1 VSEHA
6 VRANALPAGSDGPFR
21 VAHLTTVDSTL
32 WYLLRPQLQ
41 AVLDS
46 GGEVVAISA
55 PGPWVP
61 ALEGAG
67 VRHVPLRSSSRS
79 ADVLADVRA
88 ARDLWRILRTTPVD
102 LLHTHNPKPGIYGR
116 VVGRLTGVPIVVNT
130 NHGLYLRDGSS
141 VMRWVVL
148 ALEGFAARFSDAELI
163 QNPEDLELLTRWRLN
178 PRRRT
183 QLLGNGVD
191 LDRFRPAQDGE
202 ERARARAELGARAGQ
217 VVVGAVGRLV
227 AEKGFPELSE
237 AAGMLDE
244 RYAVV
249 VIGPSDPE
257 KRDALTPAQIDTATR
272 NGVRFLGLRDDVDLL
287 YRGMDVFVLASH
299 REGYPRAAMEAAAS
313 GVPVVATDVRGC
325 RQVVADGLTGLLV
338 PVRAPAAL
346 AAAINTLGE
355 DEGRRRTMGAAA
367 VERARDC
374 FDERQV
380 VAAVLEAYRR
390 SAADSRRWRRRVVTS
405 TPTHTARG

>member
-1 VSEHA
+1 MTQP
-6 VRANALPAGSDGPFR
+6 LPAGRDGPLR
-21 VAHLTTVDSTL
+21 VAHLTTVDSTA

-41 AVLDS
+41 AVLDR

-61 ALEGAG
+61 ALEGVG

-79 ADVLADVRA
+79 ADFGADVRA

-102 LLHTHNPKPGIYGR
+102 VLHTHNPKPGVYGR
-116 VVGRLTGVPIVVNT
+116 VVGRLAGVPIVVNT
-130 NHGLYLRDGSS
+130 NHGLYLRDGRR
-141 VMRWVVL
+141 VQRWAVL
-148 ALEGFAARFSDAELI
+148 ALEGFAARFSDVELI
-163 QNPEDLELLTRWRLN
+163 QNPEDLELLTRRRLN

-191 LDRFRPAQDGE
+191 LDRFRPARDPD

-217 VVVGAVGRLV
+217 LVVGTVGRLV
-227 AEKGFPELSE
+227 AEKGFLELSE

-249 VIGPSDPE
+249 AIGPSDPE
-257 KRDALTPAQIDTATR
+257 KGDALTPAQVDTATR
-272 NGVRFLGLRDDVDLL
+272 NGVQFLGLRDDVDLL
-287 YRGMDVFVLASH
+287 YRGMDVFVLPSH

-325 RQVVADGLTGLLV
+325 RQVVADGVTGLLV

-346 AAAINTLGE
+346 AAAINSLGE
-355 DEGRRRTMGAAA
+355 DEDRRRSMGAAA
-367 VERARDC
+367 VERAAEY
-374 FDERQV
+374 FDERRV
-380 VAAVLEAYRR
+380 VAIVLEAYRR
-390 SAADSRRWRRRVVTS
+390 AAAGSRRWRRRAVTS
-405 TPTHTARG
+405 TPTRSATG

>member
-1 VSEHA
+1 MNE
-6 VRANALPAGSDGPFR
+6 PEWAGRDGPYR

-41 AVLDS
+41 AVLDE

-61 ALEGAG
+61 ALEGTG
-67 VRHVPLRSSSRS
+67 VRHVALRSSSRS
-79 ADVLADVRA
+79 ADLRADLRA
-88 ARDLWRILRTTPVD
+88 ARDLWRILRSTPLDV
-102 LLHTHNPKPGIYGR
+102 LHTHNPKPGVYGR
-116 VVGRLTGVPIVVNT
+116 VLGRLAGVPIVVNT

-141 VMRWVVL
+141 ITRWGVL
-148 ALEGFAARFSDAELI
+148 ALEGFAARFSDVELV
-163 QNPEDLELLTRWRLN
+163 QNPEDLALLTRWRLN
-178 PRRRT
+178 PPRRT
-183 QLLGNGVD
+183 ELLGNGVD
-191 LDRFRPAQDGE
+191 LERFRPARDGE
-202 ERARARAELGARAGQ
+202 ERARARAELGARPGQ

-249 VIGPSDPE
+249 AIGPSDPE
-257 KRDALTPAQIDTATR
+257 KRDALTPAQLDAATR

-325 RQVVADGLTGLLV
+325 RQVVADGVTGLLV

-346 AAAINTLGE
+346 AAAITTLGG
-355 DEGRRRTMGAAA
+355 DEARRRAMGAAA
-367 VERARDC
+367 VDRAHEQ
-374 FDERQV
+374 FDERRV
-380 VAAVLEAYRR
+380 VEVVLEAYRR
-390 SAADSRRWRRRVVTS
+390 AAAGSRRWRRRAVTRR
-405 TPTHTARG
+405 PTRSATG